1 MKKLLLLIISIFAFS
16 AISFAQPKTVTDFFL
31 AMPANDN
38 FPFYQ
43 SSETTTKEKLSEF
56 RKKMIRVEDIKNG
69 YLKLE
74 GGWNGYG
81 EIALFKKTDGS
92 YLIADMRAD
101 CEEGCEGFLNLYS
114 YKNGNWKDV
123 GYDLL
128 PKYGEI
134 AMEFNKKRPKGARA
148 ANVAGD
154 DTVGFSYLYHLP
166 RVGRTIKISCSMC
179 VPSQKN
185 VDEQFFFAEYEWNGA
200 KFVKK

>member
-1 MKKLLLLIISIFAFS
+1 MKKILLLIISIFAFS
-16 AISFAQPKTVTDFFL
+16 AFAFAQPKTVTDYFL
-31 AMPANDN
+31 AMPDSEN
-38 FPFYQ
+38 FPYYRNEQ
-43 SSETTTKEKLSEF
+43 TTTKEKLVKF
-56 RKKMIRVEDIKNG
+56 RKSMIRIEDIKNG
-69 YLKLE
+69 YLKLQ
-74 GGWNGYG
+74 GDWNGYG

-92 YLIADMRAD
+92 YLIANMRAD
-101 CEEGCEGFLNLYS
+101 CEEGCEGFLDIYS

-134 AMEFNKKRPKGARA
+134 AMEFNKKRPKGTPA
-148 ANVAGD
+148 ANVSGD
-154 DTVGFSYLYHLP
+154 DTIGFSYLFHLP

-185 VDEQFFFAEYEWNGA
+185 ADEQFFFAEYEWNGA